1 MMSGG
6 TRKQIS
12 LSPTQSG
19 KKQKLVNML
28 ANTSMELNMEDV
40 ISYRLEKQQNVL
52 NSVVHKAVKWALFEI
67 NN

>member
-52 NSVVHKAVKWALFEI
+52 NSVVHKAVK
-67 NN
+67 

>member
-1 MMSGG
+1 
-6 TRKQIS
+6 
-12 LSPTQSG
+12 
-19 KKQKLVNML
+19 ML